1 MPKSHVPPELIET
14 ADCRYGRMRF
24 LKNDDTIGRSLRL
37 YGEWAEA
44 EIELAQSF
52 LTPGDTVLDI
62 GSNIGT
68 HALAFA
74 ELVGDSGHVI
84 CFEPHPV
91 NFELLSANVRTN
103 SLTQIQ
109 LHQWALSKAS
119 GRLWMSIPDLNS
131 SSNLGALRAE
141 VQSRSEIPIFS
152 QFEVEAVRLDDVH
165 FGPVAFIKIDVE
177 GMELMVLQGG
187 SRILSEQR
195 PVVMAESNLMRDSWP
210 VADYLLSLN
219 YEVWLHYTPS
229 FRREN
234 FRREQQNMYGMCGEA
249 NLLGIPREQLHRFT
263 IPHNLLPQLRPISDV
278 DALAAAMLQ
287 KPQYCEYLTSA
298 YDCDKTGGYI
308 ATIAALRDEISNL
321 RNSASM
327 KITKP
332 VRYLAKHLR
341 HLTGKSPVSEQ

>member
-1 MPKSHVPPELIET
+1 
-14 ADCRYGRMRF
+14 
-24 LKNDDTIGRSLRL
+24 
-37 YGEWAEA
+37 
-44 EIELAQSF
+44 
-52 LTPGDTVLDI
+52 
-62 GSNIGT
+62 
-68 HALAFA
+68 
-74 ELVGDSGHVI
+74 VG
-84 CFEPHPV
+84 
-91 NFELLSANVRTN
+91 
-103 SLTQIQ
+103 
-109 LHQWALSKAS
+109 
-119 GRLWMSIPDLNS
+119 
-131 SSNLGALRAE
+131 AE
-141 VQSRSEIPIFS
+141 VQSLSEIPIHS

-195 PVVMAESNLMRDSWP
+195 PVVMAEPNLMRDSWP

-234 FRREQQNMYGMCGEA
+234 FRREQQNMYSMCGEA

-263 IPHNLLPQLRPISDV
+263 IPHNLLHQLRPISDV

-308 ATIAALRDEISNL
+308 TTIAALRDEISNL